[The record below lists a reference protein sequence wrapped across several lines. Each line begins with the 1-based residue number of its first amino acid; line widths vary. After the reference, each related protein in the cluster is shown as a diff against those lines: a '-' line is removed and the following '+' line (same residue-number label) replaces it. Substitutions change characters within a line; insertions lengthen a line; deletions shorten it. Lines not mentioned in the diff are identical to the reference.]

1 MGVLRPDEAPP
12 SRDTAVARQ
21 GGTLAVAGGMLVVAG
36 HAWGVLFGGVPDIRD
51 LVDVREVLRVQV
63 RVTWLCPGPSGSAQ
77 RRTATV

>member
-21 GGTLAVAGGMLVVAG
+21 GGMLVVAG

-51 LVDVREVLRVQV
+51 LVDVREVLLVQV